1 MKSLFK
7 KKIFLITFSL
17 YLSLIIA
24 SFFIYFFEYKKN
36 IYTEQRITDYCEKNY
51 FDCEK
56 KNLKYFFLDERTKN
70 PDLSIY
76 APPIHSTRIKK
87 FVEKEV
93 FPFSGVSNSKTLIC
107 NESGKYVFITSDRYG
122 FNNLDNIWDKS
133 IDVTLVGDSFTF
145 GECVNF
151 NETITSNLLK
161 ANYNTVSLGYGSNG
175 PLITLGSIREF
186 GSLIKSKKVF
196 WIFFAGNDLEDLSR
210 EKKSK
215 LLIKYLDPN
224 FSQGLLNKKK
234 FIDKVYSD
242 YFESENEKLKNSWP
256 YKFSLIKIFDLSI
269 VKIFLKNYFNNYQ
282 LSNSE
287 RKESSDKYRVID
299 NYDFDLFSKI
309 IETANKEVKSW
320 GGELS
325 FVYISSPQVFHSK
338 DYNLE
343 NKYQRDKVKRIVHS
357 HDLEFIEIEN
367 KIIESKIPIDKIYS
381 LGMGHFI
388 KNGYK
393 IVSTEI
399 INFLNKAK

>member
-1 MKSLFK
+1 M
-7 KKIFLITFSL
+7 
-17 YLSLIIA
+17 
-24 SFFIYFFEYKKN
+24 
-36 IYTEQRITDYCEKNY
+36 
-51 FDCEK
+51 
-56 KNLKYFFLDERTKN
+56 
-70 PDLSIY
+70 
-76 APPIHSTRIKK
+76 
-87 FVEKEV
+87 
-93 FPFSGVSNSKTLIC
+93 
-107 NESGKYVFITSDRYG
+107 
-122 FNNLDNIWDKS
+122 
-133 IDVTLVGDSFTF
+133 
-145 GECVNF
+145 
-151 NETITSNLLK
+151 
-161 ANYNTVSLGYGSNG
+161 
-175 PLITLGSIREF
+175 
-186 GSLIKSKKVF
+186 
-196 WIFFAGNDLEDLSR
+196 
-210 EKKSK
+210 
-215 LLIKYLDPN
+215 IKYLDPN

-242 YFESENEKLKNSWP
+242 YFESESEKLKNSWP

-325 FVYISSPQVFHSK
+325 FVYIPSPRVFHSK

-381 LGMGHFI
+381 FGMGHFI

>member
-1 MKSLFK
+1 MLIYFEILNLMKNLIK
-7 KKIFLITFSL
+7 KKIFLLSFSL

-24 SFFIYFFEYKKN
+24 SFFIYFIEYKKN
-36 IYTEQRITDYCEKNY
+36 IYGVQWVIDYCEKNY
-51 FDCEK
+51 SDCEK

-70 PDLSIY
+70 PDLSLY
-76 APPIHSTRIKK
+76 APPIHSTRIQK
-87 FVEKEV
+87 FVKKEV

-107 NESGKYVFITSDRYG
+107 NEIGKYVFITSDRYG

-133 IDVTLVGDSFTF
+133 IDVTLVGDSFAF

-161 ANYNTVSLGYGSNG
+161 ANYNTISLGYGSNG

-210 EKKSK
+210 EKKSN

-234 FIDKVYSD
+234 FINKVYSD
-242 YFESENEKLKNSWP
+242 YFESESEKLKNSWP

-269 VKIFLKNYFNNYQ
+269 VKNFLIDFLRTYQ

-287 RKESSDKYRVID
+287 RNESYDKYRIID

-309 IETANKEVKSW
+309 IDTANKEVKSW

-325 FVYISSPQVFHSK
+325 FVYIPSPRVFHSK
-338 DYNLE
+338 NYNSE
-343 NKYQRDKVKRIVHS
+343 NKYQRDRVQRIVHS
-357 HDLEFIEIEN
+357 HGLEFIEI
-367 KIIESKIPIDKIYS
+367 
-381 LGMGHFI
+381 
-388 KNGYK
+388 
-393 IVSTEI
+393 
-399 INFLNKAK
+399 